1 MVEYHDVQTVLKIAY
16 PAKITLKHALNAWK
30 VFSLRMVS
38 VSCVKLL
45 VGVWSAKGYQCAG
58 NVGQDKLRLAIDAVI
73 AYNNVLLAF
82 STLFR
87 CVRPATKWY
96 LVSFLAIMED
106 VILAMKLNA
115 EIVIA
120 EILAYALIAT
130 MVIISREMPA
140 NLASPTVLNV
150 TKKVA
155 RNVN

>member
-1 MVEYHDVQTVLKIAY
+1 
-16 PAKITLKHALNAWK
+16 
-30 VFSLRMVS
+30 
-38 VSCVKLL
+38 
-45 VGVWSAKGYQCAG
+45 
-58 NVGQDKLRLAIDAVI
+58 
-73 AYNNVLLAF
+73 
-82 STLFR
+82 
-87 CVRPATKWY
+87 
-96 LVSFLAIMED
+96 MED

-140 NLASPTVLNV
+140 SLASHTVLNV